1 MGYWTMMFLVGV
13 LTGTVTASTT
23 SYQFKD
29 NCDFRLHTLRRGDTG
44 VVRFSGHRLP
54 GPHCS
59 IGFRGKNNSTTVC
72 MISQP
77 PFTLNGIGPTLT
89 LSQGSGHINS
99 KSYSFLNINSP
110 SRYCTSGGRYLN
122 IALDNANSGS
132 ATSRNRGYFTLK
144 VTANYPSSSSNDH
157 VPTIVIVAPAAG
169 GVLFIV
175 MVIVFVGVLRRRRRI
190 N

>member
-59 IGFRGKNNSTTVC
+59 IGFRGKNNSTT
-72 MISQP
+72 
-77 PFTLNGIGPTLT
+77 
-89 LSQGSGHINS
+89 
-99 KSYSFLNINSP
+99 SYSFLNINSP